1 MWIVLAV
8 ALLPVVVLFGYI
20 WLKDRRQPE
29 PMKWLLKAL
38 FYGLLSTALVI
49 MVVGP
54 LPEIEVTDPVSA
66 FLKAFLTAAMPE
78 EAAKLLML
86 YILLKKNPFFDEQLD
101 GIVYAACVALGF
113 AGTEN
118 IMYLLGGLSDGSW
131 VTMGISRAI
140 FAVPGHFFFGTL
152 MGYFFARAWF
162 GNPAHKT
169 RNMFLAWFVPML
181 AHGIYDGILFTMPTM
196 PEWVAGVLLIVFIGG
211 FIVLRKQGVRVITV
225 LQTEDEIL
233 QTIDKTEDTNEKDC
247 N

>member
-1 MWIVLAV
+1 MWIVIAV
-8 ALLPVVVLFGYI
+8 ALLPVLALFGYI
-20 WLKDRRQPE
+20 WIKDRRQPE

-38 FYGLLSTALVI
+38 FYGLLSAALVI
-49 MVVGP
+49 ALVGP
-54 LPEIEVTDPVSA
+54 LPDIEVTGPVTA

-118 IMYLLGGLSDGSW
+118 ILYLMSGVADGTW

-162 GNPAHKT
+162 GNPLHKK

-181 AHGIYDGILFTMPTM
+181 AHGIYDGLLFAMPTM
-196 PEWVAGVLLIVFIGG
+196 PEWIAGVLFIVFIAG
-211 FIVLRKQGVRVITV
+211 FIALRKQGVKAINT
-225 LQTEDEIL
+225 LQTEDKIL
-233 QTIDKTEDTNEKDC
+233 NTQDKI
-247 N
+247 

>member
-1 MWIVLAV
+1 MWIVIAV
-8 ALLPVVVLFGYI
+8 ALLPVLVLFGYI
-20 WLKDRRQPE
+20 WIKDRRQPE

-38 FYGLLSTALVI
+38 FYGFLSTALVL

-54 LPEIEVTDPVSA
+54 LPEIEVAGPMTA
-66 FLKAFLTAAMPE
+66 FMKAFLEAAMPE

-101 GIVYAACVALGF
+101 GIVYATCVALGF

-118 IMYLLGGLSDGSW
+118 ILYLLGGLEDGTW

-162 GNPAHKT
+162 GNPEHKT
-169 RNMFLAWFVPML
+169 RNMFLAWFIPTI
-181 AHGIYDGILFTMPTM
+181 AHGIYDGILFAMPTM
-196 PEWVAGVLLIVFIGG
+196 PEWIAGVLFLVFLGG
-211 FIVLRKQGVRVITV
+211 FIALRKQSVKAINT
-225 LQTEDEIL
+225 LQTEDKIL
-233 QTIDKTEDTNEKDC
+233 ETQDKI
-247 N
+247 